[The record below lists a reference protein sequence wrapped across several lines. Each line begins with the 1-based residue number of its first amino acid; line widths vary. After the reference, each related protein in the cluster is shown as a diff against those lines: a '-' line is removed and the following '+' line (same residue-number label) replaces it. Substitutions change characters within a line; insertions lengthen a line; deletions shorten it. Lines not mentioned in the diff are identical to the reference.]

1 MNHERQMPKV
11 KLILMSSKQQMT
23 HEELLE
29 EVQSIYSTDTPE
41 FWNEITD
48 DELWQMKN
56 EAEREEIIGADFEE
70 FDFGITVLRSKE
82 QLLASIDNAK
92 MRYQMEAQQEQ
103 PPHTQAFYRN
113 VEHLLSK
120 FHGKVETT
128 IFPQKLD
135 HWWYYAFREL
145 NAAPDS
151 VTVLKK
157 KWSYVKLKDGTLEIT
172 SYKGDEEEVEIPP
185 KIGRDAVTSIGDD
198 AFSAS
203 WSSTKK
209 NKENK
214 MRIIAITIP
223 DTVVRI
229 GDRAFEECGALKT
242 IG

>member
-128 IFPQKLD
+128 AKVRSLVVLCL
-135 HWWYYAFREL
+135 YYEYFRHYSL
-145 NAAPDS
+145 SLPCK
-151 VTVLKK
+151 VG
-157 KWSYVKLKDGTLEIT
+157 SY
-172 SYKGDEEEVEIPP
+172 
-185 KIGRDAVTSIGDD
+185 R
-198 AFSAS
+198 
-203 WSSTKK
+203 
-209 NKENK
+209 
-214 MRIIAITIP
+214 
-223 DTVVRI
+223 VR
-229 GDRAFEECGALKT
+229 LQLSH
-242 IG
+242 